1 MTLQK
6 LGLAALAAIACAQ
19 PALAAPPAKAPDEIT
34 LFSERDFGGRSFTT
48 RDDMDDA
55 VAGIPFEPNSAKV
68 TGHWDICGELE
79 FTNPC
84 TVLRRDTPNFD
95 YVPERVGTKTFRVK
109 SLFATYRGVDQPA
122 AADAPLRLELYE
134 RAEFMGERLMLTEAN
149 PDVTAPGPNGRP
161 LSAHVGGRWQLCAG
175 PNFTGACMVLEGE
188 KLTLAPEEA
197 PPVIRSARPAP

>member
-1 MTLQK
+1 MTARL
-6 LGLAALAAIACAQ
+6 LRFAVLASLNLAT
-19 PALAAPPAKAPDEIT
+19 PAAAATDEIT
-34 LFSERDFGGRSFTT
+34 FFSERDFGGRSFTT

-55 VAGIPFEPNSAKV
+55 VAGIPFEPKSAKV

-95 YVPERVGTKTFRVK
+95 YVPERAGVKTFRVK

-122 AADAPLRLELYE
+122 AADAPPRLELYE
-134 RAEFMGERLMLTEAN
+134 RAEFMGKHLTLTEPGA
-149 PDVTAPGPNGRP
+149 DITAPGPGGRP
-161 LSAHVGGRWQLCAG
+161 LSAHVTGRWQLCAE
-175 PNFTGACMVLEGE
+175 PNFGGACVVLEGE
-188 KLTLAPEEA
+188 QLSLAPEEA